1 MNEATT
7 PRGSV
12 ALTGGSGFVGGHILR
27 RLVAEGWQVRALTR
41 RPGGLPAV
49 EGAPPASVTPGSVTP
64 VLGDL
69 ESAEALAELVAG
81 VDAVIHCAGLV
92 AARRKADFLR
102 VNAEGTAALLRA
114 VKAGAEGGGQ
124 AGAPRFVLI
133 SSLAAREPQ
142 LSPYAHSKR
151 QAEEELRRLGAAM
164 DWRVLRP
171 AVVYGPG
178 DRATLPLFR
187 QFLRGLALL
196 PGGGG
201 RFSMIYVEDLAAAA
215 VAALAPE
222 LPAGGLLEPD
232 DGTAGGYGWPEVLAA
247 AGRLA
252 GRPVR
257 AVTVPRAL
265 QRLAAAL
272 STAGAL
278 VSGRPAVLSQGKVN
292 EFGHPDW
299 VCRPQPPGAPSLSD
313 CISWRP
319 AVGLDEGFSKT
330 VAWYKAAGWL

>member
-1 MNEATT
+1 MNEPST

-49 EGAPPASVTPGSVTP
+49 EGASPGSVTP
-64 VLGDL
+64 VPGDL
-69 ESAEALAELVAG
+69 GSAEALAELVAG

-114 VKAGAEGGGQ
+114 VKGGGQ
-124 AGAPRFVLI
+124 AGTPRFVLI

-151 QAEEELRRLGAAM
+151 QAEEALRHLGAGLN
-164 DWRVLRP
+164 WRVLRP
-171 AVVYGPG
+171 GVVYGPG

-187 QFLRGLALL
+187 QFLRGFALV
-196 PGGGG
+196 PGGSG

-222 LPAGGLLEPD
+222 LPAGGILEPD
-232 DGTAGGYGWPEVLAA
+232 DGTAEGYGWPEVLAA
-247 AGRLA
+247 AGRLS
-252 GRPVR
+252 GRPLR
-257 AVTVPRAL
+257 AVSVPRIL

-299 VCRPQPPGAPSLSD
+299 VCHPQPLGGPSLGD

>member
-1 MNEATT
+1 MNDATT
-7 PRGSV
+7 PRGSI

-41 RPGGLPAV
+41 RPDSLPGI
-49 EGAPPASVTPGSVTP
+49 EGVAPGTVTPIP
-64 VLGDL
+64 GDL
-69 ESAEALAELVAG
+69 GSAEALAELVAG

-114 VKAGAEGGGQ
+114 VTARKRAGGD
-124 AGAPRFVLI
+124 APCFVLM

-151 QAEEELRRLGAAM
+151 QAEEELRRIGADL
-164 DWRVLRP
+164 DWRILRP

-187 QFLRGLALL
+187 QFLRGLALV

-222 LPAGGLLEPD
+222 LPSGGILEPD
-232 DGTAGGYGWPEVLAA
+232 DGTAGGYGWPELLAA
-247 AGRLA
+247 AARLA

-257 AVTVPRAL
+257 AIAVPPAL

-272 STAGAL
+272 GTAGAL

-292 EFGHPDW
+292 EIGHPDW
-299 VCRPQPPGAPSLSD
+299 VCRPRPPEALPGSPSLSD